1 MDTRLLTP
9 FVWRLQRPAPA
20 RQRVRVDIVLR
31 EVVDDAIARDVALED
46 LEVRADGLL
55 SVGREERD
63 PVLAVEH
70 YELPERHRAG
80 LPRELELRGDQTGA
94 RYRA

>member
-9 FVWRLQRPAPA
+9 FVGRLQRPAPA

-63 PVLAVEH
+63 PVLAVVH

-80 LPRELELRGDQTGA
+80 LPRELELREPSSQS
-94 RYRA
+94 RSR